1 MQTNTVYLGLGGG
14 SLLQLAN
21 REHPQTMSYILDTPD
36 GKTIVIDGGW
46 YGERYE
52 GLEAQD
58 MYRLLSERGK
68 RVDLWLITHA
78 HIDHFGALRYLLKNV
93 QPFDLDIRDLRFD
106 FPPTEWIQGVEN
118 GSSFEPVCDFLSRVA
133 DAKIPVTKL
142 TAGDVIGV
150 GGITIEVLCDARN
163 YAKYNSINDTSCA
176 LRVHFPKR
184 DVLFLGDLGQERAA
198 NLLHECAHEKLRCDI
213 VQMAHHGQNGADR
226 AFYEVV
232 QPKICLYTAPN
243 WLWDNNAG
251 NGFNTGPWKTVV
263 TRGWMEELGV
273 QVSLPHAYGDYLLK

>member
-1 MQTNTVYLGLGGG
+1 MHLNTVYVGLGGG
-14 SLLQLAN
+14 QLWQLAN
-21 REHPQTMSYILDTPD
+21 REHPQTMSYIIDTPD

-46 YGERYE
+46 YGTRYE

-58 MYRLLSERGK
+58 MYRMLAQRGK

-78 HIDHFGALRYLLKNV
+78 HKDHFGALQFLLRTV

-106 FPPTEWIQGVEN
+106 FPPLEWIASVEN
-118 GSSFEPVCDFLSRVA
+118 GGSLAPVTEFLQLA
-133 DAKIPVTKL
+133 ETANLPVTKL
-142 TAGDVIGV
+142 CRGDVITC

-163 YAKYNSINDTSCA
+163 YAKYHSINDTTSA
-176 LRVHFPKR
+176 LRVSFPKR
-184 DVLFLGDLGQERAA
+184 DVLFLGDLGLERARD
-198 NLLHECAHEKLRCDI
+198 LLDECPHDKLRCDI

-232 QPKICLYTAPN
+232 QPKVCLYTAPD

-251 NGFNTGPWKTVV
+251 DGFDTGPWKTVV

-273 QVSLPHAYGDYLLK
+273 QLSLPHAYGDYLLK